1 VLGGQAVSLDERLD
15 RAIDY
20 ALAPRPVTLPIL
32 AARIAWG
39 LLSLGVIYAVAYYL
53 AALLTPFGA

>member
-1 VLGGQAVSLDERLD
+1 MNLAERLD

-32 AARIAWG
+32 AVRIAWG
-39 LLSLGVIYAVAYYL
+39 LLSLGVIYAVGYYL
-53 AALLTPFGA
+53 AARLTPFGA

>member
-1 VLGGQAVSLDERLD
+1 VSLDERLD

-32 AARIAWG
+32 AARIAWA
-39 LLSLGVIYAVAYYL
+39 LLSVGVIYACAWL
-53 AALLTPFGA
+53 FASLIGGLS

>member
-1 VLGGQAVSLDERLD
+1 MSLDERLD

-39 LLSLGVIYAVAYYL
+39 LLSLGVSLGVIYAVAYYM

>member
-1 VLGGQAVSLDERLD
+1 MNLDERLD

-32 AARIAWG
+32 AARIAWA
-39 LLSLGVIYAVAYYL
+39 LLSLGVIYAAAYYL